1 MILTDSEI
9 FAARICAIDD
19 EPANVLLLQRLL
31 ERIGYTNVVTFNDS
45 QIGYEYVTT
54 HELDL
59 LLLDLQMPKMTGQEI
74 LEKLKP
80 QNEESIFVPIMILT
94 ADATATTKRQSILLG
109 AHDFLTKP
117 FDAVEVALRV
127 KNLIRTRLALKKLAL
142 GENLAEP
149 GAHQRLRLQERE
161 ELELIEKL
169 GNTAECPHEDPK
181 THRDRVGDYSA
192 RIAAELGLTTDFI
205 RDIHY
210 AAQLYDVGKVG
221 ISNDILLKPGKLTT
235 EEFEAMKRHTE
246 IGASILS
253 GSSSAIMTMAE
264 QIAFSHHERW
274 DGRGYPCG
282 LSELDIPLCGRI
294 VSVVDVFDALTHDR
308 SYKKAWTIEA
318 ALESILANSGTQFDP
333 TVVDAFM
340 RVMKSEGL
348 LAA

>member
-19 EPANVLLLQRLL
+19 EPANVLLLQRLM
-31 ERIGYTNVVTFNDS
+31 ERIGYTNIVTFNDS
-45 QIGYEYVTT
+45 KAGYEYVTT

-94 ADATATTKRQSILLG
+94 ADATSATKRQSILLG
-109 AHDFLTKP
+109 AHDYLTKP
-117 FDAVEVALRV
+117 FDAIEVALRV

-142 GENLAEP
+142 GETMAEP
-149 GAHQRLRLQERE
+149 NAHHRLRLQERE
-161 ELELIEKL
+161 ELELVEKL
-169 GNTAECPHEDPK
+169 GSTAECPQEDPK

-192 RIAAELGLTTDFI
+192 RIAAELGMAADFVH
-205 RDIHY
+205 DIHY
-210 AAQLYDVGKVG
+210 SAQLYDVGKIG

-253 GSSSAIMTMAE
+253 GSNSAIMTMAE

-318 ALESILANSGTQFDP
+318 ALESIQANSGTQFDP
-333 TVVDAFM
+333 SVVNAFM
-340 RVMKSEGL
+340 RVMAAEGRR
-348 LAA
+348 AA